1 MLGIDE
7 ELTQAGDNGRYQQL
21 LLWLVFLP
29 TQLPFGTQHYFQ
41 LLGSW
46 TPDHWCKV
54 SRVPPDDTSLYWSL
68 RVAMVKEYKNTEFL
82 HAQCFVNRSL
92 NTFVIS
98 EHRKTMKRR
107 FMSYRTSNQISKCD
121 HGWYYNRS
129 SLGDSNTIVTEVCEK
144 SLLINIECVCK
155 FHKNGE

>member
-1 MLGIDE
+1 MLGIDN
-7 ELTQAGDNGRYQQL
+7 ELAKAGENGRYQQL

-29 TQLPFGTQHYFQ
+29 TQLPFGAQHYFQ
-41 LLGSW
+41 FFGSW

-54 SRVPPDDTSLYWSL
+54 TRAPPDDASLYWNL
-68 RVAMVKEYKNTEFL
+68 RLAMVKEYKSADFL

-98 EHRKTMKRR
+98 EHRKVIKKR
-107 FMSYRTSNQISKCD
+107 FMSYRAANMISKCD

-129 SLGDSNTIVTEVCEK
+129 WLQNANTIVTEVSINK
-144 SLLINIECVCK
+144 SCILLKVLYANI
-155 FHKNGE
+155 F